1 MKKVMVFGVF
11 DGIHEGHKA
20 FLKEA
25 RTFGEY
31 LIAVVAQNHIVRHL
45 KGHLPQIDIGERL
58 AHLEAEDNVDEVV
71 IGDKEFSSWEVV
83 KKYQP
88 DVIALGYDQD
98 MLREDLEKNVNQL
111 GYVPEIVALS
121 GFEPNVHHSSLLNK
135 N

>member
-25 RTFGEY
+25 TTFGEY
-31 LIAVVAQNHIVRHL
+31 LIAVVAQNHIVLHL
-45 KGHLPQIDIGERL
+45 KGRLPQIDIGERL

-71 IGDKEFSSWEVV
+71 IGDKELSSWEVI

-88 DVIALGYDQD
+88 DVIALGYDQEI
-98 MLREDLEKNVNQL
+98 LREDLEKHVGDF
-111 GYVPEIVALS
+111 GYVPEIVVLS
-121 GFEPNVHHSSLLNK
+121 GFEPNTCHSSLLNK
-135 N
+135 